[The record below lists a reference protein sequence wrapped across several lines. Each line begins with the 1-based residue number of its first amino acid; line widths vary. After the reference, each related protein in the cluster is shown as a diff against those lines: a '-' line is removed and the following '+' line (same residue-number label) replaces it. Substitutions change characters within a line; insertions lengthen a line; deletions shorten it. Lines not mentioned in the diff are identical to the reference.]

1 MSRSIRRGA
10 LAATAI
16 AFSLAALTACGAG
29 SSASTL
35 QVKPD
40 NAATHVGEIKIQ
52 NANVITQPEGSEG
65 SAVIA
70 AKIFNNGDKDQ
81 VLESVTVEGSRE
93 KVKLSPAKGTGPL
106 TVPAGGALI
115 LGGEG
120 NPSAV
125 LATGNEAMR
134 DGDVQDVVF
143 DLSRTGEVELQAF
156 VVPATHYFEGFG
168 PTAVPTPS
176 RSASPSTLPADGE
189 DQEAEEGTSEDEE
202 DELNGDDA
210 GTQQSPA
217 AGASASAGHATGG
230 TSAGH

>member
-29 SSASTL
+29 NSASTL

-40 NAATHVGEIKIQ
+40 NAATHIGDIKIQ
-52 NANVITQPEGSEG
+52 NANVITQPEGTEG

-81 VLESVTVEGSRE
+81 VLKSVTVEGSKE

-125 LATGNEAMR
+125 MATGSESMR
-134 DGDVQDVVF
+134 DGDVQNVVF
-143 DLSRTGEVELQAF
+143 DLSETGEVKLQAF
-156 VVPATHYFEGFG
+156 VVPATRYFEGFG

-176 RSASPSTLPADGE
+176 RSASATTSPGAGE
-189 DQEAEEGTSEDEE
+189 D
-202 DELNGDDA
+202 
-210 GTQQSPA
+210 
-217 AGASASAGHATGG
+217 
-230 TSAGH
+230 